1 MKLHPHQPLIRGH
14 YLTFSSSEEAL
25 FLTFFALAGE
35 GSVVSSSFFFA
46 LLGVEIGQL
55 TVVLLAFII
64 VGYWFNKKDYYQISI
79 ANPIS
84 IIIGLVGAYWFIER
98 VI

>member
-1 MKLHPHQPLIRGH
+1 
-14 YLTFSSSEEAL
+14 
-25 FLTFFALAGE
+25 
-35 GSVVSSSFFFA
+35 
-46 LLGVEIGQL
+46 
-55 TVVLLAFII
+55 VVLLAFII